1 MKLPHMWIVII
12 AALIIIIVVIM
23 IAGGQH
29 ETNKKGT
36 SSNKPYIDA
45 RSKAILQIEFPRRK
59 QILEESI
66 KLIQETSNIDTL
78 LSRYDIALEHYH
90 WIMEQKAKGL
100 PIWFD
105 TEEEGFE
112 NALNRIRNYH
122 IVRISMEKFIKY
134 KKKMYGL
141 KTAKARENNT
151 AQMFEYLEKCKQ
163 SLVSHANKGESE
175 AKLNKL
181 HNNTEDF
188 YSDNAK

>member
-1 MKLPHMWIVII
+1 MWIF
-12 AALIIIIVVIM
+12 IIIILVAFVIIM
-23 IAGGQH
+23 GILGGQY
-29 ETNKKGT
+29 EANKKGL
-36 SSNKPYIDA
+36 SGNKPYIDS
-45 RSKAILQIEFPRRK
+45 RGKAILQIEFPRRK
-59 QILEESI
+59 QILEESV
-66 KLIQETSNIDTL
+66 KLIQETNNIDTL
-78 LSRYDIALEHYH
+78 LSRYDIALEHFH

-100 PIWFD
+100 PIWFN

-112 NALNRIRNYH
+112 SALNRIRNYH
-122 IVRISMEKFIKY
+122 IVRIAMEKFINY

-141 KTAKARENNT
+141 KTAKAKENNT

>member
-1 MKLPHMWIVII
+1 MWFFILFII
-12 AALIIIIVVIM
+12 GAFFLFVFAIR
-23 IAGGQH
+23 
-29 ETNKKGT
+29 TDNKKKGL
-36 SSNKPYIDA
+36 SGNKPYIYS

-59 QILEESI
+59 QILEESV
-66 KLIQETSNIDTL
+66 KLIQETNNIDTL

-112 NALNRIRNYH
+112 SALNRIRNYH
-122 IVRISMEKFIKY
+122 MVRIAMEKFINY

-141 KTAKARENNT
+141 KTAKAKENNT
-151 AQMFEYLEKCKQ
+151 AQMFEYLEKCKK
-163 SLVSHANKGESE
+163 SLISHTNKDESE

>member
-1 MKLPHMWIVII
+1 MWIFILFII
-12 AALIIIIVVIM
+12 GAFFLFFFAIR
-23 IAGGQH
+23 AD
-29 ETNKKGT
+29 NKRKGLSGNT
-36 SSNKPYIDA
+36 PRIDS
-45 RSKAILQIEFPRRK
+45 RGKAILQIEFPRRK
-59 QILEESI
+59 QILEESV
-66 KLIQETSNIDTL
+66 KLIQETGNIDTL
-78 LSRYDIALEHYH
+78 LTRYDIALEHYH

-105 TEEEGFE
+105 TEDEGFE
-112 NALNRIRNYH
+112 SALNRIRNYH
-122 IVRISMEKFIKY
+122 IVRIAMEKFINY

-141 KTAKARENNT
+141 KTAKAKENNT